1 MNRQR
6 KERPEPNEINKT
18 GAFLAP
24 VLPVVKIVVPGH
36 SAAQRRMLAKPF

>member
-1 MNRQR
+1 MDRKR

-18 GAFLAP
+18 GAREAP
-24 VLPVVKIVVPGH
+24 VLPVVKIVVPRH